1 MKYLVSLFLSIL
13 MAFSLLTFTSCKK
26 KEAPAPTEAPAPAAN
41 APAPAAPSNAPGAT
55 NAPGK

>member
-26 KEAPAPTEAPAPAAN
+26 KEAPAPTEAPAPAA
-41 APAPAAPSNAPGAT
+41 PSNAPGAT